1 MYARVST
8 FRYDPYQQDA
18 MLSKLEEMKGQF
30 KSLAGVVDIYSAWRS
45 DGHGVAVAIYES
57 QDAAQANNEKIQ
69 AICVE
74 LGRFL
79 MAEPRVETYDN
90 VTHLTG

>member
-8 FRYDPYQQDA
+8 FRCDPYQQDA

-57 QDAAQANNEKIQ
+57 QDAAQANSEKIQ
-69 AICVE
+69 AIWEE

-79 MAEPRVETYDN
+79 TAEPKAETYDN

>member
-8 FRYDPYQQDA
+8 FRCDPYQQDA
-18 MLSKLEEMKGQF
+18 MLSKIEEMKGQF
-30 KSLAGVVDIYSAWRS
+30 RSLAGVVDIYTAWRS

-57 QDAAQANNEKIQ
+57 QAAAQANSEKIQ
-69 AICVE
+69 AIWGE

-79 MAEPRVETYDN
+79 TAEPKTETYDN